1 MMPGV
6 HKVTRMRVSS
16 PLVTARGSC
25 LLRTRSEETHTV
37 MVVFPCGPRLCWAVA
52 KLTANSVC
60 RAEQLQVPESE
71 SFLLP
76 QVKEARRVRI
86 TKERNVK
93 ESAEV
98 GSGDRIKPTAKS
110 PTTSVPDL
118 PSVPPH
124 SSGRATK
131 QSNPKKENQVAV
143 TLQKSRKLPGNCL
156 QSCGGAEAHGD
167 APLKLSRLLSVA
179 HQDLFIRGKPTLQ
192 RSNRNMVE
200 SLSSL
205 PSAQPLCLNPSKSP
219 ATASHS
225 DCSINK
231 IPKVEEKC
239 KIEESSKP
247 QTQRRRDQPTMS

>member
-1 MMPGV
+1 MII
-6 HKVTRMRVSS
+6 RVE
-16 PLVTARGSC
+16 TARG
-25 LLRTRSEETHTV
+25 E
-37 MVVFPCGPRLCWAVA
+37 
-52 KLTANSVC
+52 
-60 RAEQLQVPESE
+60 
-71 SFLLP
+71 
-76 QVKEARRVRI
+76 VKEARRVRI